1 MKSLL
6 DMPRA
11 KENLAMV
18 ESAFP
23 EYLSLAQE
31 LIRKRSIS
39 LTGEGIQETALFVA
53 DLWRA
58 TGAMVS
64 EQYLAMKAPIVVAR
78 IDTGA
83 PVTVLLYGMY
93 DVMPADEPDWI
104 VSPFA
109 GEVVS
114 LGSRG
119 ECLVG
124 RGADN
129 SKGPL
134 AGMIAVVK
142 TMIAASGTLPVNL
155 EIVIEGE
162 EEKGSRT
169 LREFLTQNGQ
179 ALRPCD
185 AVLFPEFCEYGGN
198 PRTYLGFKG
207 IVQGKIQVRGGEWG
221 GPTKPTHSSNLPW
234 INSPAWHLTHGLSSL
249 ANLQGDFFLQNQ
261 KDLMNAED
269 EALIEILA
277 QDLDIPKELE
287 SRHTS
292 RPSVTGDPVTLLRR
306 LLTTTSFNI
315 SQMES
320 GLNQAP
326 SSIPTRASARF
337 DIKLAPGVPS
347 AEILPLLKRRLEE
360 KGVSG
365 AEVTVS
371 DAYPGNKF
379 RLEEAGV
386 QALLAAYRALG
397 FRPQI
402 WPMCPGAAPSYAFEK
417 VGAPMVLGGLGQSGN
432 AHSANEYVTVEGM
445 KRFSQSFCLWLHGCA
460 QYCRHG
466 EGS

>member
-1 MKSLL
+1 
-6 DMPRA
+6 MPRA

-39 LTGEGIQETALFVA
+39 LTGEGTHETALFVA

-58 TGAMVS
+58 TGAQVS
-64 EQYLAMKAPIVVAR
+64 EQYLATKAPIVMASL
-78 IDTGA
+78 DAGA

-104 VSPFA
+104 VPPFA
-109 GEVVS
+109 GEVMPV
-114 LGSRG
+114 GSRG

-129 SKGPL
+129 SKAPL

-142 TMIAASGTLPVNL
+142 AMIAASGTLPVNL

-162 EEKGSRT
+162 EEKGSRA

-179 ALRPCD
+179 VLRPCD

-198 PRTYLGFKG
+198 PRIYLGFKG
-207 IVQGKIQVRGGEWG
+207 MVQGRIQVRGGEWG

-234 INSPAWHLTHGLSSL
+234 ISSPAWHLTHGLSSL
-249 ANLQGDFFLQNQ
+249 ANLQGDFFLQDQ
-261 KDLMNAED
+261 KPLMNAED
-269 EALIEILA
+269 EALLEILA
-277 QDLDIPKELE
+277 QDLDITKELE

-292 RPSVTGDPVTLLRR
+292 RPSMAGEPVNLLRR
-306 LLTTTSFNI
+306 LLTTSSFNI

-326 SSIPTRASARF
+326 SSIPTHASARF
-337 DIKLAPGVPS
+337 DIKLAPGVP
-347 AEILPLLKRRLEE
+347 AEKILPFLKSRLKE
-360 KGVSG
+360 KGISG

-379 RLEEAGV
+379 SLEEAGV
-386 QALLAAYRALG
+386 QALLASYQTLG

-402 WPMCPGAAPSYAFEK
+402 WPLCPGAAPAYAFES

-432 AHSANEYVTVEGM
+432 AHSANEYVTLEGM
-445 KRFSQSFCLWLHGCA
+445 KRFSQSVCLWLHGCA
-460 QYCRHG
+460 QYCRHA
-466 EGS
+466 EGI